1 MNEERTYGV
10 EIEINGTRQLDVN
23 LNAIARALTRSGV
36 SAVAD
41 RYNSPDQ
48 PERGNWKVLPDSS
61 CGPEIVSPPLRGKGG
76 LKEISHVCRVLQGI
90 GAEVSSTCGLHV
102 HHDAAGLTAQHMVAI
117 SALYAAHQQAIN
129 SILPASR
136 RDNHFC
142 SGLSP
147 HHVDR
152 RWQRGITASPDRDS
166 VAQAMQTSRYS
177 AVNWYA
183 LVRHG
188 TVEFRQH
195 NGTVESLEIRCWIL
209 LTQCLIEAALTRR
222 SPVNKVRQPTGRKHT
237 GPLAQERELLA
248 DLLFALSRVTKG
260 DPDYIE
266 MRKFY
271 EARLPDLISAS

>member
-10 EIEINGTRQLDVN
+10 EIEITGTRRLDSN
-23 LNAIARALTRSGV
+23 LSGIARALTRAGIP
-36 SAVAD
+36 AAAA
-41 RYNSPDQ
+41 RYGSSDQ
-48 PERGNWKVLPDSS
+48 PEGGKWKVLPDAS
-61 CGPEIVSPPLRGKGG
+61 CGPEIVSPPLRGKAG
-76 LKEISHVCRVLQGI
+76 LEEIGQVCEALQGV
-90 GAEVSSTCGLHV
+90 GAEVSSSCGLHV
-102 HHDAAGLTAQHMVAI
+102 HHDAAGLTVQHMVAI
-117 SALYAAHQQAIN
+117 NALYAAHQRAIN

-136 RDNHFC
+136 WDNHYC
-142 SGLSP
+142 ASLGP
-147 HHVDR
+147 RHVDR
-152 RWQRGITASPDRDS
+152 RWQKGIAAAPDRHHA
-166 VAQAMQTSRYS
+166 AQAMQESRYS
-177 AVNWYA
+177 AVNWHA
-183 LVRHG
+183 LLRHG

-222 SPVNKVRQPTGRKHT
+222 SPVDRLRQPTGRKHT

>member
-10 EIEINGTRQLDVN
+10 EIEITGTRQSDSN
-23 LNAIARALTRSGV
+23 LSAIARALTRAGV
-36 SAVAD
+36 PAIAA
-41 RYNSPDQ
+41 RYGSSDQ
-48 PERGNWKVLPDSS
+48 PEGGKWKVLPDAS
-61 CGPEIVSPPLRGKGG
+61 CGPEIVSPPLRGKAG
-76 LKEISHVCRVLQGI
+76 LEQISQVCQVLQGI
-90 GAEVSSTCGLHV
+90 GAEVSSSCGLHV
-102 HHDAAGLTAQHMVAI
+102 HHDAAGLTVQHMVAI

-142 SGLSP
+142 LGLSP
-147 HHVDR
+147 QHVDR
-152 RWQRGITASPDRDS
+152 RWQKGITANPDRHDA
-166 VAQAMQTSRYS
+166 AQTMQVNRYS
-177 AVNWYA
+177 AVNWHA
-183 LVRHG
+183 LLRHG

-195 NGTVESLEIRCWIL
+195 NGTVESPAVRCWIL
-209 LTQCLIEAALTRR
+209 LTQCLIEAALTRK
-222 SPVNKVRQPTGRKHT
+222 SPVDKLRQPTGRKHT

-248 DLLFALSRVTKG
+248 DLFFILSKVTKG